1 MAKALFG
8 HVGVG
13 SDLRLVEQVSG
24 LRRRV
29 SELETE
35 LARVRAANDALVA
48 SVTVDDDI
56 RMLTL
61 DDQHALT

>member
-8 HVGVG
+8 HVGV
-13 SDLRLVEQVSG
+13 SADPQLVAEVRG

-29 SELETE
+29 SELETQ
-35 LARVRAANDALVA
+35 LARVRAANDALMA

-56 RMLTL
+56 RLLTEEP
-61 DDQHALT
+61 ALT

>member
-8 HVGVG
+8 HVSLGA
-13 SDLRLVEQVSG
+13 DHRLVEEVRL

-29 SELETE
+29 SELEGE
-35 LARVRAANDALVA
+35 LRRVQAGHDALVA

-61 DDQHALT
+61 DDEPALT